1 MLSIATLK
9 SRWTSF
15 AGTFVAVF
23 LGVAILSMTGLVLMS
38 AQPEIP
44 ERYAGTQVYAQSAAV
59 GQEDGTFTD
68 TKPWSPER
76 TAELVKAFEAI
87 PGVQKAVPDRNFY
100 AQAVIDGKPVGDQD
114 SGNPQGHS
122 WSSAALAPYSI
133 SEGNPPSKQDDVVVE
148 KSLGV
153 SPGSKISLL
162 TGDGPKDFTVTG
174 TVDAPGFYVTDATAA
189 KLASG
194 VRIIGLVT
202 APDADLAAV
211 ESAAKAAQGTD
222 GRVLAGAAR
231 TGLELKGDERVR
243 WIGQQILVAM
253 GSLGGFVS
261 IFVVASTF
269 AFSVVQ
275 RRRELGLL
283 RTIGATPKQ
292 VKRMMFGEAIAI
304 GVVAGIAGMI
314 LGTAMA
320 PLLGNLLVS
329 AGLQPANFA
338 VKTQAAPL
346 LGSFVAGLAVAV
358 AGVWAAGR
366 RASQIRPLEALREAA
381 VDKKPMTRARWIAGG
396 AVSGIGALLLLVTM
410 LSSSEDMITNA
421 LYSAMALIVGMTLL
435 APVIIPP
442 VVRTFTLPLARR
454 DGAVGMLVREGSL
467 AAVRRTASTAAPV
480 LVTVGLAVLIAG
492 MFETRASGYA
502 LDEAVSTRADSVVV
516 PQGTP
521 GLSAAAVQ
529 AIPGTS
535 LLPTELYGPE
545 ASHFGAIGVTPEEF
559 TKARS
564 RLTVLSGSL
573 DDLKGSESVVLNEST
588 AKRLNVQTGQSTP
601 LTFEDGKTVDLKVV
615 AVITD
620 NSAATQALLP
630 RQTVR
635 EHDPSALTSAVYIV
649 GSAPSQIGAELGA
662 EVMDMATYAAAVDA
676 EEDRLVRIFIIMLI
690 GMSLGYTAL
699 AIANTLMMATADRK
713 RDFAVL
719 RLTGATNRQVLKTVA
734 AESVLVVGIGTLLG
748 LTVAVIAL
756 FGIKTGLSQQLGTT
770 VSMTMPW
777 GVIFSVVTICLLLA
791 LIASVLPARLALQAA
806 REAR

>member
-15 AGTFVAVF
+15 AGTFIAVF

-44 ERYAGTQVYAQSAAV
+44 ARYAGAQVYAQSAAV

-76 TAELVKAFEAI
+76 TKELVGAFEAI
-87 PGVQKAVPDRNFY
+87 PGVKKAVPDRNFY
-100 AQAVIDGKPVGDQD
+100 AQAVIGGKPVGDQD

-122 WSSAALAPYSI
+122 WSSAALAPYSL
-133 SEGNPPSKQDDVVVE
+133 SGGNPPSRSNDVVVE

-153 SPGSKISLL
+153 SPGSTISLL

-174 TVDAPGFYVTDATAA
+174 TVDAPGFYVTDETAV
-189 KLASG
+189 KLAGG
-194 VRIIGLVT
+194 VRIIGLITEPGADT
-202 APDADLAAV
+202 ASV
-211 ESAAKAAQGTD
+211 ESAAKSALGTD

-292 VKRMMFGEAIAI
+292 VKRMMLGEAVVI
-304 GVVAGIAGMI
+304 GVVAGAAGTV
-314 LGTAMA
+314 LGTIMA
-320 PLLGNLLVS
+320 PLLGNLLVT
-329 AGLQPANFA
+329 AGLQPANFT
-338 VKTQAAPL
+338 VKTQVVPL
-346 LGSFVAGLAVAV
+346 LGSFLAGLVVAV
-358 AGVWAAGR
+358 AGVWSAGR

-381 VDKKPMTRARWIAGG
+381 VDKKPMTKARWIAGA
-396 AVSGIGALLLLVTM
+396 AVSGIGVLLLLVAM
-410 LSSSEDMITNA
+410 MSSSEDMITNA

-442 VVRTFTLPLARR
+442 VVRTLTMPLARR
-454 DGAVGMLVREGSL
+454 NGAIGMLVREGSL

-480 LVTVGLAVLIAG
+480 LVTVGLAVLISG

-502 LDEAVSTRADSVVV
+502 LDEAVSTRADAVVV

-521 GLSAAAVQ
+521 GLSAAAVR

-535 LLPTELYGPE
+535 LLPTQLYGPE

-559 TKARS
+559 SKARS

-573 DDLKGSESVVLNEST
+573 EDLKGGESVVLNQST
-588 AKRLNVQTGQSTP
+588 AKQLNVQTGQSTP
-601 LTFEDGKTVDLKVV
+601 LTFEDGKTVNLKVV

-635 EHDPSALTSAVYIV
+635 EHDPSALTSAVYLV
-649 GSAPSQIGAELGA
+649 GSVPSQIQAGLGA
-662 EVMDMATYAAAVDA
+662 QVMDKATYAAAVDA
-676 EEDRLVRIFIIMLI
+676 EEDRLVRIFIVMLI

-719 RLTGATNRQVLKTVA
+719 RLSGATNRQVLKMVA
-734 AESVLVVGIGTLLG
+734 SESVLVVGIGTLMG
-748 LTVAVIAL
+748 MAVAVVAL

-777 GVIFSVVTICLLLA
+777 GVIFSVVTVCLLLA
-791 LIASVLPARLALQAA
+791 LAASVLPARLALQAA
-806 REAR
+806 KGAR